1 MITQFPIKLILILAV
16 LLFLFSLPG
25 IADARG
31 FSRGG
36 GGFSRSA
43 ASSGSV
49 QKQAQFS
56 GQQGSMQRSTQPA
69 TEQRGAADR
78 QSQRQEAAGGMQQ
91 DRQDYHTENREDWQ
105 DYGEDAHWDNH
116 WHGDVNQ
123 GQAFV
128 AGAMVGA
135 TAVAATRPVTTTY
148 VTTLPCSYT
157 TAFVNGVTY
166 YQCGTTWYS
175 RGYVNGTV
183 NYVVVQKPF

>member
-16 LLFLFSLPG
+16 LLFLFSLAG

-31 FSRGG
+31 FSRGGGGFSRGGAASGGSFSRGGDG

-69 TEQRGAADR
+69 TEQGGAADR

-91 DRQDYHTENREDWQ
+91 DRQDYHTEKQ
-105 DYGEDAHWDNH
+105 DCRTSRTRTAKTGKITVRMPI
-116 WHGDVNQ
+116 GITT
-123 GQAFV
+123 GM
-128 AGAMVGA
+128 AMS
-135 TAVAATRPVTTTY
+135 TKD
-148 VTTLPCSYT
+148 
-157 TAFVNGVTY
+157 
-166 YQCGTTWYS
+166 
-175 RGYVNGTV
+175 
-183 NYVVVQKPF
+183 KPSSPGPWLELQQSLQRDRSLQPT